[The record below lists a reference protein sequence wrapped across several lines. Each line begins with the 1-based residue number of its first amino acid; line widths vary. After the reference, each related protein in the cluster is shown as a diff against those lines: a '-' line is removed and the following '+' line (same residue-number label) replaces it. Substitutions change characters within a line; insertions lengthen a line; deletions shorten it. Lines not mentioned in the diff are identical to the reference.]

1 MWAWTFDPI
10 QIAPILVL
18 AVLYAQRVLT
28 LRSRGQT
35 PPAWR
40 VGSFGLGVGLLVVA
54 VASPID
60 HYGEESSQAFHMVQ
74 HILIGDLAPL
84 AIVAG
89 LTGPILRPLLA
100 FIHPLRRLFHPVA
113 AFVVWALLLTFW
125 HIPFMYEAALDH
137 MWVHALE
144 HICFFAGGTL
154 IWVPLLETLPMPEW
168 FGTGMKM
175 AFIAS
180 VRVFESVLGNIFV
193 WSNRPFYSTYV
204 HAEHRPWGMTA
215 VNDQRLAG
223 SIMMVE
229 GSVVTLLA
237 LAWFFMRLASE
248 GELRQ
253 RLLEGGLDPRAVRRA
268 VRYGRAQEMEQ
279 PR

>member
-1 MWAWTFDPI
+1 
-10 QIAPILVL
+10 
-18 AVLYAQRVLT
+18 VLT

-154 IWVPLLETLPMPEW
+154 IWVPLLETLQQLRTSREHAGNFVSWRVIPGREAEW
-168 FGTGMKM
+168 SGF
-175 AFIAS
+175 
-180 VRVFESVLGNIFV
+180 
-193 WSNRPFYSTYV
+193 P
-204 HAEHRPWGMTA
+204 
-215 VNDQRLAG
+215 
-223 SIMMVE
+223 
-229 GSVVTLLA
+229 
-237 LAWFFMRLASE
+237 AW
-248 GELRQ
+248 
-253 RLLEGGLDPRAVRRA
+253 LDPRLVRALQSRGINSL
-268 VRYGRAQEMEQ
+268 YSQPGRSRCCHTRGRQRRRPDAQRPQARRSATTCRCWM
-279 PR
+279 RF